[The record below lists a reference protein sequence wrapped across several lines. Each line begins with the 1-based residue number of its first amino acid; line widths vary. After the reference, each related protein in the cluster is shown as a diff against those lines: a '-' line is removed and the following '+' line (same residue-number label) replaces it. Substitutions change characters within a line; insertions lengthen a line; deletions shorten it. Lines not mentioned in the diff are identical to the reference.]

1 MLHVSVDE
9 KPDEWLNN
17 IFLLNTMG
25 IKWFTYTYRIV
36 VGTIFSLLSTF
47 SDYTLKIDLWENV
60 FPPKVF
66 IDEQKHF
73 FFIFLSS
80 RKLDIEMRKVNFLR
94 KSSSRTDFFRYA
106 WVVLVPHT
114 HLYGISIFLIFFSSV
129 KNWKW
134 N

>member
-73 FFIFLSS
+73 FF
-80 RKLDIEMRKVNFLR
+80 
-94 KSSSRTDFFRYA
+94 
-106 WVVLVPHT
+106 H
-114 HLYGISIFLIFFSSV
+114 FLIKSKIGYRNEKSKFLEKVVKQDWLFPICMGCAHTAHTSIWHFYISDIFFIG
-129 KNWKW
+129 
-134 N
+134 